1 MDYTEIPPNGRF
13 ALVDRMACQLFETE
27 RWKTEFANR
36 YGVTRQAVGKW
47 AHEGA
52 PVWACVALRDAL
64 AAKAL
69 QVLRGQIS
77 DVLDLLPDADQ
88 PKGRDQS

>member
-1 MDYTEIPPNGRF
+1 MDYTEFTPKGRF
-13 ALVDRMACQLFETE
+13 ALVDRMACQLFESE
-27 RWKTEFANR
+27 RWETEFANR
-36 YGVTRQAVGKW
+36 YGLSRQAVGKW

-69 QVLRGQIS
+69 QAIRGQIS
-77 DVLDLLPDADQ
+77 DVLDLMPGGEAGDLPT
-88 PKGRDQS
+88 G